1 MPIAFPSI
9 RPSSRSYSPGT
20 YPQTEFRAQNGALT
34 VVRFSNRRVQ
44 AELSLGF
51 DNITDAEAAQI
62 LANYEAVNS
71 IWNYVQFTAAN
82 ATVGI
87 GSSESLSG
95 YIREASSGLR
105 WRYAEPP
112 SVESVMPNRNNVSC
126 KFVAE
131 LDAA

>member
-34 VVRFSNRRVQ
+34 VVRFSNRRVH

-71 IWNYVQFTAAN
+71 IWDYVQFTAAN

-87 GSSESLSG
+87 GSSEALSG

>member
-1 MPIAFPSI
+1 MPVSFPSI
-9 RPSSRSYSPGT
+9 KPFSRTYSPGS

-34 VVRFSNRRVQ
+34 VIRFGNRRVQ
-44 AELSLGF
+44 SELTLEF
-51 DNITDAEAAQI
+51 QNITDTEAGQI

-71 IWNYVQFTAAN
+71 TWDYVQFTSAN

-87 GSSESLSG
+87 GSSEALG
-95 YIREASSGLR
+95 AYIRESASGLR

-112 SVESVMPNRNNVSC
+112 SVAAVMPNRNNVSC

-131 LDAA
+131 LDAI